1 MITKLKKVFVS
12 LPMGGLSEE
21 QIRKSQATALEKVK
35 EIVGQDVELIDTYLD
50 LGEGATVY
58 DYIGESIKLF
68 SQADYIYF
76 VDGWSKAKGCE
87 VERTVAQLYCKEKV
101 IREKLFDN
109 T

>member
-12 LPMGGLSEE
+12 SPMGGL
-21 QIRKSQATALEKVK
+21 IRENQAALEKVK

-76 VDGWSKAKGCE
+76 VDGWSEAKRCE
-87 VERTVAQLYCKEKV
+87 VERAAAQLYCKEKV
-101 IREKLFDN
+101 IREKLFN
-109 T
+109 NA